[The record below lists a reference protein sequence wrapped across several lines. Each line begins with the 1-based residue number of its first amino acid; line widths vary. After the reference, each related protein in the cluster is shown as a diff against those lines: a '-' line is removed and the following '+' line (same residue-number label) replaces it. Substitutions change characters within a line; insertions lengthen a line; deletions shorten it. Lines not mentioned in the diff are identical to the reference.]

1 MQPTRTKKEWEE
13 EFKKIYICILKRLK
27 SYDDLILENEENLNA
42 FKSEHT
48 LDNNSIE
55 FLPAYFNFIECFLA
69 QDKKKLSEVKKY
81 LIVGLTNLLNASK
94 KGDDKG
100 TAYHGGNEY
109 EDQEE
114 VNRKLLQ
121 SRLDLLFGRFNL
133 KSDAPPEQTIDKL
146 TSSII
151 TYSEIYG
158 PESVGLTPQYFYLAE
173 YFLVTM
179 FKDQNKEQNKKI
191 IVKKIYSKIAELW
204 RQYFAEK
211 VNPLFLQNEDEPLL
225 LAIGET
231 YVKLINN
238 KIATEFPRNSESE
251 LDLKFKMIKVVIL
264 KKTKSDLYQQAF
276 NNVMDQQ
283 KKYEAQILDKEFFED
298 MNEFMKND
306 EEE

>member
-13 EFKKIYICILKRLK
+13 EFKKTYICILKRLK

-94 KGDDKG
+94 KGDEKNVG
-100 TAYHGGNEY
+100 ERGANEY
-109 EDQEE
+109 DVEE

-158 PESVGLTPQYFYLAE
+158 PENVGLTPQYFYLAE
-173 YFLVTM
+173 YFLATV
-179 FKDQNKEQNKKI
+179 FKDQNKEANKRT

-204 RQYFAEK
+204 RQYFADV
-211 VNPLFLQNEDEPLL
+211 VNPLFLYNDDAPLL

-231 YVKLINN
+231 YVKLISN

-251 LDLKFKMIKVVIL
+251 LDLKFRMIKVVIL
-264 KKTKSDLYQQAF
+264 KRTKSDLYQQAF
-276 NNVMDQQ
+276 NNVLDLQ
-283 KKYEAQILDKEFFED
+283 KKVESQILDKEYFDD

>member
-13 EFKKIYICILKRLK
+13 EFKKTYICILKRLK
-27 SYDDLILENEENLNA
+27 SYDDLIIENEENLNA

-94 KGDDKG
+94 KGDDKNLEDRKS
-100 TAYHGGNEY
+100 NEY
-109 EDQEE
+109 EPEE

-146 TSSII
+146 NSSII
-151 TYSEIYG
+151 IYSEIYG
-158 PESVGLTPQYFYLAE
+158 PENVGLTPQYFYLAE
-173 YFLVTM
+173 YFLVTV
-179 FKDQNKEQNKKI
+179 FKDQNKEMNKKI

-204 RQYFAEK
+204 RQYFADV
-211 VNPLFLQNEDEPLL
+211 VNPLFLYNDDTPLL

-231 YVKLINN
+231 YVKLISN

-264 KKTKSDLYQQAF
+264 KKTKSDLYQQAL
-276 NNVMDQQ
+276 NNVLDQQ
-283 KKYEAQILDKEFFED
+283 KKVESQILDKEYFED

-306 EEE
+306 EED

>member
-1 MQPTRTKKEWEE
+1 MQPTRSKKEWEE
-13 EFKKIYICILKRLK
+13 EFKKTYICILKRLK

-94 KGDDKG
+94 KGDEKNLG
-100 TAYHGGNEY
+100 ERGANEY
-109 EDQEE
+109 DIEE

-158 PESVGLTPQYFYLAE
+158 PENVGLTPQYFYLAE
-173 YFLVTM
+173 YFLATV
-179 FKDQNKEQNKKI
+179 FKDQTKEANKRT

-204 RQYFAEK
+204 RQYFADI
-211 VNPLFLQNEDEPLL
+211 VNPLFLYNDDAPLL

-231 YVKLINN
+231 YVKLISN

-251 LDLKFKMIKVVIL
+251 LDLKFRMIKVVIL
-264 KKTKSDLYQQAF
+264 KRTKSDLYQQAY
-276 NNVMDQQ
+276 NNVLDLQ
-283 KKYEAQILDKEFFED
+283 KKIESQILDKEYFDD

>member
-1 MQPTRTKKEWEE
+1 
-13 EFKKIYICILKRLK
+13 LKRLK

-94 KGDDKG
+94 KGDEKNLG
-100 TAYHGGNEY
+100 ERGANEY
-109 EDQEE
+109 DIEE

-158 PESVGLTPQYFYLAE
+158 PENVGLTPQYFYLAE
-173 YFLVTM
+173 YFLATV
-179 FKDQNKEQNKKI
+179 FKDQTKEANKRT

-204 RQYFAEK
+204 RQYFADI
-211 VNPLFLQNEDEPLL
+211 VNPLFLYNDDAPLL

-231 YVKLINN
+231 YVKLISN

-251 LDLKFKMIKVVIL
+251 LDLKFRMIKVVIL
-264 KKTKSDLYQQAF
+264 KRTKSDLYQQAF
-276 NNVMDQQ
+276 NNVIDLQ
-283 KKYEAQILDKEFFED
+283 KKVESQILDKEYFDD